1 MVKLLGEAWAGGER
15 ELWQRCLVI
24 LRRGGLTCV
33 FATEPITGIWIEFRL
48 VGQSRVLEVVDLQT
62 G

>member
-1 MVKLLGEAWAGGER
+1 MGGGRAGAMAALLSNIKEG
-15 ELWQRCLVI
+15 
-24 LRRGGLTCV
+24 GGLTCV
-33 FATEPITGIWIEFRL
+33 FASEPITGIWIEFRL